1 MPLRRNINRALAT
14 FALTLFSIGVVQAG
28 DCDATAGEKAFAKCI
43 ACHSMEPGQHLT
55 GPSLYR
61 VVGRKAGSTEGFL
74 YSVALEESQLVW
86 DTETLSAFLENP
98 MVFVPGSIMPF
109 AGLKKAEERQS
120 LVCWLAEQNVNK

>member
-1 MPLRRNINRALAT
+1 M
-14 FALTLFSIGVVQAG
+14 GVSKILNYAFVSVAVTVVSVSTVQATE
-28 DCDATAGEKAFAKCI
+28 CDSIAGEKAFAKCI
-43 ACHSMEPGQHLT
+43 ACHSTEPGQHLT

-61 VVGRKAGSTEGFL
+61 VVGRKAGSAEGFL

-86 DTETLSAFLENP
+86 DAETLSAFLENP

-120 LVCWLAEQNVNK
+120 LVCWLAEQNVNN